1 MIAELTDVNHI
12 RKGNVLVDFYT
23 TSCGPCKTM
32 NPILEEISKEFA
44 NIKVA
49 KVDVTRNPDM
59 SQMFGVMSVPT
70 VIFMRDNKVRHTVRG
85 LQNKAALKSMVLQ
98 YIND

>member
-1 MIAELTDVNHI
+1 MVAEITNIDNI

-23 TSCGPCKTM
+23 TSCVPCKVM
-32 NPILEEISKEFA
+32 HPILEEISKEYS
-44 NIKVA
+44 NITVA
-49 KVDVTRNPDM
+49 RVDVTRNPDM

-70 VIFMRDNKVRHTVRG
+70 VILMKDNKVQHTVRG
-85 LQNKAALKSMVLQ
+85 LQNKASLKSMIHQ

>member
-1 MIAELTDVNHI
+1 MVAELTDVSNI

-23 TSCGPCKTM
+23 TSCGPCKAM
-32 NPILEEISKEFA
+32 SPILEEISKEFA

-70 VIFMRDNKVRHTVRG
+70 VIFMKDNKVRHTARG
-85 LQNKAALKSMVLQ
+85 LQNKATLKTMVLQ
-98 YIND
+98 LING